1 MVRRGLSRFQAAGAT
16 RRAGAGT
23 WNAAILQGHSRALL
37 GRAGWSAGG
46 YWGKAGGLEALSAIA
61 APGATGCNVKMLNAP
76 RTRRRHRDGGRATGR
91 KAAPLRGPYPPLVP
105 RHRCSAAQEA
115 ARGGPASRRTMSRRR
130 RARASGRAPPTCR
143 RCPGSQCTAGLRP
156 RARPARGSRTR
167 LEKGERVSS
176 RGTSISHLAA
186 AARSPMLPAATQVAT
201 TLSLGMLI
209 RCSSNSQLVAAA
221 GSKIRLEGASEQR
234 NVSDGSRTHKL
245 PFSTAG
251 RCEQDEAEFFITGK
265 FHFSAAAASLQILFQ
280 EPYLHYEFAKN
291 WAKPSG
297 GFHESRAQLFTN
309 VRARHTRFPVLIQN
323 VWPFLQ

>member
-115 ARGGPASRRTMSRRR
+115 ARGGPASRPTVSRRR
-130 RARASGRAPPTCR
+130 RARAWTAPPTR
-143 RCPGSQCTAGLRP
+143 RHTPRWYCAAGLQWP
-156 RARPARGSRTR
+156 RARAAHSALQALRLPDNQQRGRF
-167 LEKGERVSS
+167 
-176 RGTSISHLAA
+176 AA
-186 AARSPMLPAATQVAT
+186 VVQV
-201 TLSLGMLI
+201 
-209 RCSSNSQLVAAA
+209 
-221 GSKIRLEGASEQR
+221 
-234 NVSDGSRTHKL
+234 
-245 PFSTAG
+245 
-251 RCEQDEAEFFITGK
+251 
-265 FHFSAAAASLQILFQ
+265 
-280 EPYLHYEFAKN
+280 
-291 WAKPSG
+291 W
-297 GFHESRAQLFTN
+297 
-309 VRARHTRFPVLIQN
+309 RAR
-323 VWPFLQ
+323 